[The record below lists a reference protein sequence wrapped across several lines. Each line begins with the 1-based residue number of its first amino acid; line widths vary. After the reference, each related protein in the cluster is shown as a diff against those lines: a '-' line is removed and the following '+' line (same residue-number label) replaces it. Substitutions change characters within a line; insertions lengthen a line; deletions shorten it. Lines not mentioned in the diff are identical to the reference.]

1 MRRTGVPFIPY
12 NDAVEKKT
20 ISSVELLI
28 PFSRAGN
35 YLEINRISIYR
46 YFPIKSLE
54 IKEKPIIYDSRI
66 SGAGV
71 IGKVTNILEKLLV
84 NARQAWGT
92 LYETYISLDF
102 TYSPP
107 GKPSVPFYLLVSN
120 GKVGLASIEL
130 DSYDWVYE
138 EKIIETLEDSL
149 NVLGYPTIRDI
160 LVQVGSTNK
169 KIQGHGFTVDRAVIG
184 RNPDALEDITLAK
197 SVWLPTKQRL
207 LSYAIDTLAYKKDFD
222 PEAADLFD
230 YYLPYRRDLIVSMIG
245 NTAEYEAYLRSKRLK
260 ELASISSI
268 ASVIIESENE
278 TLMGLF
284 NKLVEDLLR
293 PFAVKVLETRKSNI
307 EIRAKEYIKR
317 DLMQILRGLDN
328 SNK

>member
-12 NDAVEKKT
+12 NDAVEKKA
-20 ISSVELLI
+20 ISSIELLI
-28 PFSRAGN
+28 PFTRAGS

-46 YFPIKSLE
+46 YFPIKSSE
-54 IKEKPIIYDSRI
+54 VKEKPIVYDSRI

-71 IGKVTNILEKLLV
+71 IGKVTNILEKLLL

-120 GKVGLASIEL
+120 GKVGMASIEL

-149 NVLGYPTIRDI
+149 NVLGYPTIRDL
-160 LVQVGSTNK
+160 LVQVGSMNK

-207 LSYAIDTLAYKKDFD
+207 LSYAIDTLAYKRDFD

-245 NTAEYEAYLRSKRLK
+245 NTAEYDAYLRSKRLK
-260 ELASISSI
+260 EFASISSI
-268 ASVIIESENE
+268 ASIIIESENE
-278 TLMGLF
+278 TLTGLF

-307 EIRAKEYIKR
+307 EMRAREYIKR

-328 SNK
+328 SNE